1 LDRRVNLFNSSQSL
15 SHQCKK
21 IKRPNVNPAIIL
33 EDMEVLPIVEEE
45 EVGEVVVEE
54 VGEVVVEEVGEV
66 VIVVEEE
73 EVFEEVEEEEEVR
86 LTHSPVEGSQVESK
100 QFLD

>member
-54 VGEVVVEEVGEV
+54 V
-66 VIVVEEE
+66 
-73 EVFEEVEEEEEVR
+73 
-86 LTHSPVEGSQVESK
+86 THSPVEGSQVESE

>member
-1 LDRRVNLFNSSQSL
+1 MVPASIALHRSELCKKMPRQANSGSSNRL
-15 SHQCKK
+15 AVGFRILAHHFPQCKK

-54 VGEVVVEEVGEV
+54 V
-66 VIVVEEE
+66 
-73 EVFEEVEEEEEVR
+73 
-86 LTHSPVEGSQVESK
+86 THSPVEGSQVESE